1 MPARAVTHS
10 LTTLFSAGYLAPYLL
25 PTLVGRLTA
34 DYRLAPTTAGA
45 VGSALL
51 LASAAA
57 GLAGTVRKPSGDA
70 ARTARSGLALQIAG
84 FALAAAAPV
93 GALPLLVLGCLLGG
107 AGSGTV
113 AAVAATGIAG
123 QPDPHRISVRGLLLT
138 SGVAG
143 ALYLILPHLGGGH
156 RLPFACI
163 AAFGALALPWAG
175 ALTATGEAPG
185 RATAPPASPG
195 PLPARAAGATL
206 ACCILLW
213 SMAQNALW
221 GVSARIGLDRAGLSE
236 SLLGLVFALAL
247 GAGLLGTAAAGSLG
261 NRVGRALPIGAG
273 TAVIAGCV
281 AISGGAHSAAP
292 FAFGEIA
299 WNAVYP
305 FVLSYLLGL
314 AARLDDQGR
323 WAVLIGSAS
332 ALGVACGPVAGTLLS
347 AGAGFTVMGLL
358 LGTVLLLVA
367 LPMAAVATRTAVR
380 ADAASATGTGMFPI
394 AEPEQVLLIRSPGQ
408 GQEYRTTA

>member
-1 MPARAVTHS
+1 MPARAVTPS
-10 LTTLFSAGYLAPYLL
+10 LTMLFSAGYLAPYLL

-34 DYRLAPTTAGA
+34 DYRLAPTAAGA
-45 VGSALL
+45 IGSALL
-51 LASAAA
+51 LSSAAA
-57 GLAGTVRKPSGDA
+57 GFALSSRKSVSGAVRRARAGLSLHV
-70 ARTARSGLALQIAG
+70 LG
-84 FALAAAAPV
+84 FALAAAAPA

-123 QPDPHRISVRGLLLT
+123 ERDPHRTSVCGLLLT

-143 ALYLILPHLGGGH
+143 ALYLILPQLGGGH
-156 RLPFACI
+156 WLPFACI
-163 AAFGALALPWAG
+163 AGWGALALPGAG
-175 ALTATGEAPG
+175 ALSGTGIGEA
-185 RATAPPASPG
+185 TASALVPLSPAG

-221 GVSARIGLDRAGLSE
+221 GMSARIGLERAGLSE

-261 NRVGRALPIGAG
+261 NRLGRALPIGAG
-273 TAVIAGCV
+273 TVAIAGCV
-281 AISGGAHSAAP
+281 ALSGGAHSAAP

-305 FVLSYLLGL
+305 FVLSYLFGL
-314 AARLDDQGR
+314 AARLDGQGR

-332 ALGVACGPVAGTLLS
+332 ALGVACGPLAGTLLS
-347 AGAGFTVMGLL
+347 VRLGFTVTGLV
-358 LGTVLLLVA
+358 LGAALLLVA
-367 LPMAAVATRTAVR
+367 LPMAVVARQDRNQGSGEPVR
-380 ADAASATGTGMFPI
+380 ARSARRDQQM
-394 AEPEQVLLIRSPGQ
+394 
-408 GQEYRTTA
+408 TTAWSRAA